1 MKKFIA
7 NVIMWALMAL
17 FVLFIILPAFLILT
31 PILWSLEVLDEDC
44 ARTPKYY

>member
-7 NVIMWALMAL
+7 NVIMWSLMAL

-31 PILWSLEVLDEDC
+31 PILWSLEVLDEDYTK
-44 ARTPKYY
+44 ATNRY